1 MSDNNLD
8 FMDRLTS
15 NHKNTQSNKEAEPMV
30 LEVTVT
36 APREPIVLEIDTSTI
51 EGDCLYK
58 CGSVG
63 VPILPVVFSQT
74 DYKLNSN
81 DERYFMHPLSD
92 KYPQHNALASLPTN
106 AYLYSYTKTDYGD
119 GNIYDELVE
128 YFTGNDGSLRVS
140 HEYYDL
146 EEKSS
151 QAGIQLSSYKSEA
164 INENGSQSFNCTRA
178 QHSTLASKYIVL
190 DYYDTLW
197 MMVSH
202 VRLSKKILKKYVEDS
217 NLREKRMQKFVAQDL
232 MSNQS
237 TQLMSNGETSYIKSF
252 HRRKDLAKGND
263 IDVRISIQ
271 EQSATST
278 RKEVGE
284 DLKYVRESHSAPNN
298 SKEAA
303 RALYDRMAHG
313 INEEIEKHEYNVDS
327 YDNPAARRKL
337 AFYKTVQPMM
347 VALPDPVGEV
357 LAAAEKRNYLL
368 KKLDDKYKDKSKIRE
383 QVNAIIIDNIRQ
395 SLEAS
400 VEYDSTVP
408 QAPGTM
414 GYHIT
419 GRNEISQK
427 NNKNIYN
434 YINQAK
440 FQAVLEEAKKS
451 RQDKAAIAA
460 ARQTFVEAITNPEF
474 ARVMREDFPKND
486 EDSHVGYAQIIAQAI
501 QGIGIDESNIGIP
514 DSIWADYQPEQA
526 SGMSAKQEFE
536 QSLLPCITGDT
547 SIEDNWLI
555 KALIGLDQE
564 DINRM
569 QNAPTFE
576 NLARASDFI
585 GTATNWAMAFK
596 AEKQKQN
603 IKANIARDIQRLNDL
618 ANYKAQIVQTLSS
631 NMAHIKDNHKLLYKL
646 DLWTQATVHQAT
658 GFKLAQRVLRYSP
671 EAVLKWSE
679 QRLSRSINKA
689 KPHTTLLPASL
700 DNRVVSSASS
710 VQTPIAIDLVNSHG
724 VNQTALDIFDKSAN
738 GNEHARTIVTMY
750 ASEDI
755 ARTTQTIN
763 EDITK
768 QAAQINSDLD
778 PINGQYSQLER
789 QSAGKAALVSVGIGL
804 FQLRSIWMGKSSL
817 GSMAARGDRLGLEFM
832 TGYASTTL
840 ALTTASLDVAN
851 AGLQMK
857 AARSAW
863 VARLSL
869 SVGVLGA
876 VGAGFE
882 VYSLSISL
890 ERQIESQSQVS
901 AIGTGVA
908 MVSAGVAGVA
918 GLGYGTLVFASAG
931 AFALPW
937 LGAIIAIAWGVSLI
951 AQWIAFRYDKGHI
964 LPVHY
969 WLDAGVFGNRAMLND
984 EYPNNPFKIQAMSS
998 LEQDMH
1004 AYSLALT
1011 EIQVNPK
1018 FATSTADFRQT
1029 LSGQIEIILSQ
1040 WNNDSELVVEF
1051 IGIGNQELGLDR
1063 KSFSIET
1070 LKRQNKAMITEA
1082 GLQVTLDIPK
1092 TSHFQAQYLGS
1103 YKEGTRD
1110 PNKIQQMQ
1118 EARERAQT
1126 NPNRQIEQ
1134 LRVVVLY
1141 SLNPSI
1147 NPHYQLRTTVT
1158 S

>member
-1 MSDNNLD
+1 MSDDNDLS
-8 FMDRLTS
+8 FMERLTS
-15 NHKNTQSNKEAEPMV
+15 EHKNPQRVSGAV
-30 LEVTVT
+30 LV
-36 APREPIVLEIDTSTI
+36 APENNEGMPSTTLDPIVVEFC
-51 EGDCLYK
+51 GYR
-58 CGSVG
+58 CGSTG
-63 VPILPVVFSQT
+63 IPILPVVFT
-74 DYKLNSN
+74 KDGYKINGN
-81 DERYFMHPLSD
+81 DKRYFGDRLSSKSAKHD
-92 KYPQHNALASLPTN
+92 AIASLPTH
-106 AYLYSYTKTDYGD
+106 AYLYCFYDFISDYGD
-119 GNIYDELVE
+119 VKKYVSEIFTGKDGALRYVKRYDEDDFVVKNTNKIE
-128 YFTGNDGSLRVS
+128 VTNIDEPDNDS
-140 HEYYDL
+140 L
-146 EEKSS
+146 EEMA
-151 QAGIQLSSYKSEA
+151 QPALCDR
-164 INENGSQSFNCTRA
+164 NC
-178 QHSTLASKYIVL
+178 HSTLDSKYLTLDPGEIVWL
-190 DYYDTLW
+190 
-197 MMVSH
+197 MVSH
-202 VRLSKKILKKYVEDS
+202 AKLSKEILKKYFYDEA
-217 NLREKRMQKFVAQDL
+217 LRDKRMQKFVADDL
-232 MSNQS
+232 TGNENTRRMYRILPELDYMN
-237 TQLMSNGETSYIKSF
+237 SF
-252 HRRKDLAKGND
+252 HQRKQLAQDGNIDDKISIAEKDLKVESQGSLRSANLLYKSMERSIND
-263 IDVRISIQ
+263 DIERI
-271 EQSATST
+271 E
-278 RKEVGE
+278 
-284 DLKYVRESHSAPNN
+284 YN
-298 SKEAA
+298 
-303 RALYDRMAHG
+303 
-313 INEEIEKHEYNVDS
+313 INEGYEDSEEDKLYEGVEKQQLKILKKV
-327 YDNPAARRKL
+327 K
-337 AFYKTVQPMM
+337 PMM
-347 VALPDPVGEV
+347 VALPDAVGEV

-576 NLARASDFI
+576 NLARASDFV

-618 ANYKAQIVQTLSS
+618 ANYKAQVVQTLSS

-689 KPHTTLLPASL
+689 KPHAMLLPASI

-738 GNEHARTIVTMY
+738 GNEHARTVVTMY

-763 EDITK
+763 EDITR
-768 QAAQINSDLD
+768 QVAQLNSDLD

-817 GSMAARGDRLGLEFM
+817 GSMARRGDRLGLEFM

-840 ALTTASLDVAN
+840 ALTTASLDIAN

-863 VARLSL
+863 VVRLSL

-882 VYSLSISL
+882 VYSLLISR
-890 ERQIESQSQVS
+890 ERHVENRSSVS
-901 AIGTGVA
+901 ARATNIA
-908 MVSAGVAGVA
+908 MI
-918 GLGYGTLVFASAG
+918 SAG
-931 AFALPW
+931 AAGVSGAAIALGFTMPW
-937 LGAIIAIAWGVSLI
+937 LVGIMAVAWGVSLI
-951 AQWIAFRYDKGHI
+951 AQWVAFRYDKGHI
-964 LPVHY
+964 LPIHY
-969 WLDAGVFGNRAMLND
+969 WLDASVFGNKAMLNSK
-984 EYPNNPFKIQAMSS
+984 YPNNPFKIQAMGSI
-998 LEQDMH
+998 EQDMH

-1018 FATSTADFRQT
+1018 FATNTANFRQT
-1029 LSGQIEIILSQ
+1029 LSGQIEIALSQ
-1040 WNNDSELVVEF
+1040 WNDDSELVVEF
-1051 IGIGNQELGLDR
+1051 IGIGSRELELDR

-1070 LKRQNKAMITEA
+1070 LKRQNKAMITDA

-1103 YKEGTRD
+1103 YREGTRD
-1110 PNKIQQMQ
+1110 PSKERDMQ
-1118 EARERAQT
+1118 EARERAQANT
-1126 NPNRQIEQ
+1126 DREVDK
-1134 LRVVVLY
+1134 LRAVVKY
-1141 SLNPSI
+1141 ALNPSM
-1147 NPHYQLRTTVT
+1147 NPYYQLRTSVT
-1158 S
+1158 SQ

>member
-1 MSDNNLD
+1 MSSDLS
-8 FMDRLTS
+8 FMDRLAN
-15 NHKNTQSNKEAEPMV
+15 NHRSYQDKKKSEPVV
-30 LEVTVT
+30 LEYNYEIPIKSNEPSVEVLADKITVI
-36 APREPIVLEIDTSTI
+36 AETS
-51 EGDCLYK
+51 CSYK
-58 CGSVG
+58 CGKVG
-63 VPILPVVFSQT
+63 IPILPVVLSKT
-74 DYKLNSN
+74 DYNISPR
-81 DERYFMHPLSD
+81 DERYFSHSITPIPSSR
-92 KYPQHNALASLPTN
+92 NAVASLPTHS
-106 AYLYSYTKTDYGD
+106 YLYCYVEDNEGYYWYEYYIGSD
-119 GNIYDELVE
+119 GALKEKRRLFEEDFVEDINRSGQIQVQNIDESN
-128 YFTGNDGSLRVS
+128 GNDIDEGA
-140 HEYYDL
+140 
-146 EEKSS
+146 
-151 QAGIQLSSYKSEA
+151 QP
-164 INENGSQSFNCTRA
+164 FNCTEKN
-178 QHSTLASKYIVL
+178 HSTLDSKFI
-190 DYYDTLW
+190 TLLQGDIAW
-197 MMVSH
+197 LMVSH
-202 VRLSKKILKKYVEDS
+202 VKLSKATLKKYVDNKE
-217 NLREKRMQKFVAQDL
+217 LRNKRMQKFIADDL
-232 MSNQS
+232 TGNKNTVNMSVN
-237 TQLMSNGETSYIKSF
+237 ETDYIKSF
-252 HRRKDLAKGND
+252 SRRKQLAQDRDIASRIDVSEQSGGND
-263 IDVRISIQ
+263 IVGGTVA
-271 EQSATST
+271 AT
-278 RKEVGE
+278 
-284 DLKYVRESHSAPNN
+284 
-298 SKEAA
+298 
-303 RALYDRMAHG
+303 ALYRSMERSITEYDEALAS
-313 INEEIEKHEYNVDS
+313 EIK
-327 YDNPAARRKL
+327 
-337 AFYKTVQPMM
+337 PMM

-383 QVNAIIIDNIRQ
+383 QVNAIIIDNIRK

-501 QGIGIDESNIGIP
+501 QGIGIDENNIGIP

-569 QNAPTFE
+569 QDAPTFE
-576 NLARASDFI
+576 NLARASDFV

-596 AEKQKQN
+596 AERQKRK

-618 ANYKAQIVQTLSS
+618 ANYKAQVVQTISS
-631 NMAHIKDNHKLLYKL
+631 NMSHIKDNNKWLYRV

-689 KPHTTLLPASL
+689 KPHATLLPASI
-700 DNRVVSSASS
+700 DNRVVSNVTS

-738 GNEHARTIVTMY
+738 GNEHARTVVTMY

-763 EDITK
+763 EDITR
-768 QAAQINSDLD
+768 QVAQLNSDLD

-804 FQLRSIWMGKSSL
+804 FQLRSIWMGKSSF
-817 GSMAARGDRLGLEFM
+817 GSMAARGDRAGLEFM

-840 ALTTASLDVAN
+840 ALTTASLDAAN

-863 VARLSL
+863 VVRLSL

-890 ERQIESQSQVS
+890 ERQIESKSQVS

-908 MVSAGVAGVA
+908 MVSAGVAGVSGA
-918 GLGYGTLVFASAG
+918 AIALGFTM
-931 AFALPW
+931 PW
-937 LGAIIAIAWGVSLI
+937 LVGIMAVAWGVSLI
-951 AQWIAFRYDKGHI
+951 AQWVAFRYDKGYI
-964 LPVHY
+964 LPIHY
-969 WLDAGVFGNRAMLND
+969 WLDAGVFGNKAMLND

-1018 FATSTADFRQT
+1018 FATNTANFRQT
-1029 LSGQIEIILSQ
+1029 LSGQIEIALSQ
-1040 WNNDSELVVEF
+1040 WNDDSELVVEF
-1051 IGIGNQELGLDR
+1051 IGIGSRELGLDR
-1063 KSFSIET
+1063 KSFNIET
-1070 LKRQNKAMITEA
+1070 LKRQNKAIETSK
-1082 GLQVTLDIPK
+1082 GLEVILDIPK

-1110 PNKIQQMQ
+1110 PNKERDMQ
-1118 EARERAQT
+1118 EARERAQV
-1126 NPNRQIEQ
+1126 NAGREVDK
-1134 LRVVVLY
+1134 LRAVVKY
-1141 SLNPSI
+1141 ALNPSM
-1147 NPHYQLRTTVT
+1147 NPYYQLRTSVT
-1158 S
+1158 SQ

>member
-15 NHKNTQSNKEAEPMV
+15 NHKNTQSNKEAEP
-30 LEVTVT
+30 
-36 APREPIVLEIDTSTI
+36 IVLEIDTSTI
-51 EGDCLYK
+51 ERDCLYK

-92 KYPQHNALASLPTN
+92 KSPQHNALASLPTN
-106 AYLYSYTKTDYGD
+106 AYLYSYTKTDYGN
-119 GNIYDELVE
+119 GNIYDKLVE

-313 INEEIEKHEYNVDS
+313 INEEIEEHEYNVDS
-327 YDNPAARRKL
+327 YDNPVARRKL
-337 AFYKTVQPMM
+337 AFYKTVKPMM

-383 QVNAIIIDNIRQ
+383 QVNAIIIDNIRK

-419 GRNEISQK
+419 GRNEISQR

-460 ARQTFVEAITNPEF
+460 LRQTFVEAITNPEF

-569 QNAPTFE
+569 QDAPTFE
-576 NLARASDFI
+576 NLARASDFV

-596 AEKQKQN
+596 AEKQKRK

-618 ANYKAQIVQTLSS
+618 ANYKAQVVQTLSS

-689 KPHTTLLPASL
+689 KPHAMLLPASI

-738 GNEHARTIVTMY
+738 GNEHARTVVTMY

-763 EDITK
+763 EDITR
-768 QAAQINSDLD
+768 QVAQINSDLD

-804 FQLRSIWMGKSSL
+804 FQLRSIWMGKSSF
-817 GSMAARGDRLGLEFM
+817 GSMAARGDRAGLEFM

-840 ALTTASLDVAN
+840 ALTTASLDAAN

-863 VARLSL
+863 VVRLSL

-882 VYSLSISL
+882 VYSLNISR
-890 ERQIESQSQVS
+890 ERHAESKSGISEAATGIAQLS
-901 AIGTGVA
+901 AVT
-908 MVSAGVAGVA
+908 AGVSGAA
-918 GLGYGTLVFASAG
+918 IALGFTM
-931 AFALPW
+931 PW
-937 LGAIIAIAWGVSLI
+937 LVGIMAVAWGVSLI
-951 AQWIAFRYDKGHI
+951 AQWVAFRYDKGYI
-964 LPVHY
+964 LPIHY
-969 WLDAGVFGNRAMLND
+969 WLDAGVFGNKAMLND
-984 EYPNNPFKIQAMSS
+984 EYPNNPFKIQAMGS

-1018 FATSTADFRQT
+1018 FATNTANFRQT
-1029 LSGQIEIILSQ
+1029 LSGQIEIALSQ
-1040 WNNDSELVVEF
+1040 WNDDSELVVEF
-1051 IGIGNQELGLDR
+1051 IGIGSRELGLDR
-1063 KSFSIET
+1063 KSFNIET

-1103 YKEGTRD
+1103 YREGTRD
-1110 PNKIQQMQ
+1110 PNKERAMQ
-1118 EARERAQT
+1118 EARERAQA
-1126 NPNRQIEQ
+1126 NAGREVDK
-1134 LRVVVLY
+1134 LRAVVKY
-1141 SLNPSI
+1141 ALNPSM
-1147 NPHYQLRTTVT
+1147 NPYYQLRTSVT
-1158 S
+1158 SQ

>member
-1 MSDNNLD
+1 MSSDLS
-8 FMDRLTS
+8 FMDRLTN
-15 NHKNTQSNKEAEPMV
+15 NHRSYQDKKKSEPVV
-30 LEVTVT
+30 LEYNYEIPIKSDEPPVEVLADKITVI
-36 APREPIVLEIDTSTI
+36 AETS
-51 EGDCLYK
+51 CSYK
-58 CGSVG
+58 CGKVG
-63 VPILPVVFSQT
+63 IPILPVVLSKT
-74 DYKLNSN
+74 DYKISPR
-81 DERYFMHPLSD
+81 DERYFSHSITPIPSS
-92 KYPQHNALASLPTN
+92 HNAVASIPTHS
-106 AYLYSYTKTDYGD
+106 YLYCY
-119 GNIYDELVE
+119 VE
-128 YFTGNDGSLRVS
+128 DNEGYYWY
-140 HEYYDL
+140 EYYTGSDGAL
-146 EEKSS
+146 KEKRRLFEEDFV
-151 QAGIQLSSYKSEA
+151 EDH
-164 INENGSQSFNCTRA
+164 NQSGQIDVQNIDESDDDNIDEDAQPFTCTEKK
-178 QHSTLASKYIVL
+178 HSTLDSKFI
-190 DYYDTLW
+190 TLLQGDIAW
-197 MMVSH
+197 LMVSH
-202 VRLSKKILKKYVEDS
+202 AKLSKSTLRKYIDNEG
-217 NLREKRMQKFVAQDL
+217 LRNKRMQKFIADDL
-232 MSNQS
+232 TGNNNTVNMSVN
-237 TQLMSNGETSYIKSF
+237 ETDYIKSF
-252 HRRKDLAKGND
+252 SRRKQLAQDRDIASRIDVSEQSGGND
-263 IDVRISIQ
+263 IVGGTVA
-271 EQSATST
+271 AT
-278 RKEVGE
+278 
-284 DLKYVRESHSAPNN
+284 
-298 SKEAA
+298 
-303 RALYDRMAHG
+303 ALYRSMERSIAEYD
-313 INEEIEKHEYNVDS
+313 ESVTSEIK
-327 YDNPAARRKL
+327 PI
-337 AFYKTVQPMM
+337 M

-357 LAAAEKRNYLL
+357 LAATEKRNYLL
-368 KKLDDKYKDKSKIRE
+368 KKLDDAQKNESKIRE
-383 QVNAIIIDNIRQ
+383 QVNAIIIVNIRQ

-440 FQAVLEEAKKS
+440 FQTVLEEAKKS
-451 RQDKAAIAA
+451 RQDKADIAA
-460 ARQTFVEAITNPEF
+460 ARQIFVNTIKRPEF
-474 ARVMREDFPKND
+474 AFIMREDFPKND

-514 DSIWADYQPEQA
+514 DAIWTDYKPEQVT
-526 SGMSAKQEFE
+526 GMTAKQEFE
-536 QSLLPCITGDT
+536 QSLLTCITGEKP
-547 SIEDNWLI
+547 IEDNWLI
-555 KALIGLDQE
+555 KALIGLNQE

-569 QNAPTFE
+569 QDAPTFE
-576 NLARASDFI
+576 NLARVSDFI

-596 AEKQKQN
+596 AERQKRK
-603 IKANIARDIQRLNDL
+603 IKANIAHDIQRLNDL
-618 ANYKAQIVQTLSS
+618 ANYKAQVVQTISS
-631 NMAHIKDNHKLLYKL
+631 NMSHIKDNNKWLYRV

-658 GFKLAQRVLRYSP
+658 GFKLAQRVLKYSP

-689 KPHTTLLPASL
+689 KPHQTLLPASI
-700 DNRVVSSASS
+700 DNRVVSNVTS
-710 VQTPIAIDLVNSHG
+710 VQTPIALDFVGSHG
-724 VNQTALDIFDKSAN
+724 VDSRALDIYDRAAA
-738 GNEHARTIVTMY
+738 GDQYARTIVTMY
-750 ASEDI
+750 ASEDA
-755 ARTTQTIN
+755 ARATQTVN
-763 EDITK
+763 QDIDSQVGQLNK
-768 QAAQINSDLD
+768 DLD
-778 PINGQYSQLER
+778 PISGQYSQLER

-817 GSMAARGDRLGLEFM
+817 GSMARRGDRLGLEFM

-857 AARSAW
+857 AARGAW

-882 VYSLSISL
+882 VHSL
-890 ERQIESQSQVS
+890 ELSQQRMKESGSTTS
-901 AIGTGVA
+901 ADAITIAQGAAVT
-908 MVSAGVAGVA
+908 AGVAGF
-918 GLGYGTLVFASAG
+918 GYGLLSFTSIG

-951 AQWIAFRYDKGHI
+951 AQWIAFRYDKGNI

-984 EYPNNPFKIQAMSS
+984 EYPNNPFKIQAMGSI
-998 LEQDMH
+998 EQDMH
-1004 AYSLALT
+1004 AYNLALT

-1018 FATSTADFRQT
+1018 FATNTADFRQT
-1029 LSGQIEIILSQ
+1029 LSGQIEITLSQ
-1040 WNNDSELVVEF
+1040 WNDDSELVVEF

-1118 EARERAQT
+1118 EARERAQA

-1147 NPHYQLRTTVT
+1147 NPYYQLRTTVT

>member
-1 MSDNNLD
+1 MSDDNDLS
-8 FMDRLTS
+8 FMERLTS
-15 NHKNTQSNKEAEPMV
+15 EHKNPQRVSGAV
-30 LEVTVT
+30 LV
-36 APREPIVLEIDTSTI
+36 APENNEGMPSTTLDPIVVKAC
-51 EGDCLYK
+51 GYR
-58 CGSVG
+58 CGSTG
-63 VPILPVVFSQT
+63 IPILPVVFT
-74 DYKLNSN
+74 KDGYKINGN
-81 DERYFMHPLSD
+81 DKRYFGDRLSSKSAKHD
-92 KYPQHNALASLPTN
+92 AIASLPTH
-106 AYLYSYTKTDYGD
+106 AYLYCFYDFISDYGD
-119 GNIYDELVE
+119 VKKYVSEIFTGKDGALRYVERYDEDDFVVKNTNKIE
-128 YFTGNDGSLRVS
+128 VTNIDEPDNDS
-140 HEYYDL
+140 L
-146 EEKSS
+146 EEMA
-151 QAGIQLSSYKSEA
+151 QPALCDR
-164 INENGSQSFNCTRA
+164 NC
-178 QHSTLASKYIVL
+178 HSTLDSKYLTLDPGEIVWL
-190 DYYDTLW
+190 
-197 MMVSH
+197 MVSH
-202 VRLSKKILKKYVEDS
+202 AKLSKEILKKYFYDEA
-217 NLREKRMQKFVAQDL
+217 LRDKRMQKFVADDL
-232 MSNQS
+232 TGNENTRRMYRILPELDYMN
-237 TQLMSNGETSYIKSF
+237 SF
-252 HRRKDLAKGND
+252 HQRKQLAQDGNIDDKISIAEKDLKVESQGSLRSANLLYKSMERSIND
-263 IDVRISIQ
+263 DIERI
-271 EQSATST
+271 E
-278 RKEVGE
+278 
-284 DLKYVRESHSAPNN
+284 YN
-298 SKEAA
+298 
-303 RALYDRMAHG
+303 
-313 INEEIEKHEYNVDS
+313 INEGYEDSEEDKLYEGVEKQQLKILKKV
-327 YDNPAARRKL
+327 K
-337 AFYKTVQPMM
+337 PMM
-347 VALPDPVGEV
+347 VALPDAVGEV

-576 NLARASDFI
+576 NLARASDFV

-618 ANYKAQIVQTLSS
+618 ANYKAQVVQTLSS

-689 KPHTTLLPASL
+689 KPHAMLLPASI

-738 GNEHARTIVTMY
+738 GNEHARTVVTMY

-763 EDITK
+763 EDITR
-768 QAAQINSDLD
+768 QVAQLNSDLD

-817 GSMAARGDRLGLEFM
+817 GSMARRGDRLGLEFM

-840 ALTTASLDVAN
+840 ALTTASLDIAN

-863 VARLSL
+863 VVRLSL

-882 VYSLSISL
+882 VYSLLISR
-890 ERQIESQSQVS
+890 ERHVENRSSVS
-901 AIGTGVA
+901 ARATNIA
-908 MVSAGVAGVA
+908 MI
-918 GLGYGTLVFASAG
+918 SAG
-931 AFALPW
+931 AAGVSGAAIALGFTMPW
-937 LGAIIAIAWGVSLI
+937 LVGIMAVAWGVSLI
-951 AQWIAFRYDKGHI
+951 AQWVAFRYDKGHI
-964 LPVHY
+964 LPIHY
-969 WLDAGVFGNRAMLND
+969 WLDASVFGNKAMLNSK
-984 EYPNNPFKIQAMSS
+984 YPNNPFKIQAMGSI
-998 LEQDMH
+998 EQDMH

-1018 FATSTADFRQT
+1018 FATNTANFRQT
-1029 LSGQIEIILSQ
+1029 LSGQIEIALSQ
-1040 WNNDSELVVEF
+1040 WNDDSELVVEF
-1051 IGIGNQELGLDR
+1051 IGIGSRELELDR

-1070 LKRQNKAMITEA
+1070 LKRQNKAMITDA

-1103 YKEGTRD
+1103 YREGTRD
-1110 PNKIQQMQ
+1110 PSKERDMQ
-1118 EARERAQT
+1118 EARERAQANT
-1126 NPNRQIEQ
+1126 DREVDK
-1134 LRVVVLY
+1134 LRAVVKY
-1141 SLNPSI
+1141 ALNPSM
-1147 NPHYQLRTTVT
+1147 NPYYQLRTSVT
-1158 S
+1158 SQ

>member
-1 MSDNNLD
+1 MSSDLS
-8 FMDRLTS
+8 FMDRLTN
-15 NHKNTQSNKEAEPMV
+15 NHRSYQDKKKSEPVV
-30 LEVTVT
+30 LEYNYEIPIKSNEPSVEVLADKITVI
-36 APREPIVLEIDTSTI
+36 AETS
-51 EGDCLYK
+51 CSYK
-58 CGSVG
+58 CGKVG
-63 VPILPVVFSQT
+63 IPILPVVLSKT
-74 DYKLNSN
+74 DYKISPR
-81 DERYFMHPLSD
+81 DERYFSHSITPIPSS
-92 KYPQHNALASLPTN
+92 HNAVASLPSY
-106 AYLYSYTKTDYGD
+106 AYLYCYIEDSNGYSF
-119 GNIYDELVE
+119 E
-128 YFTGNDGSLRVS
+128 
-140 HEYYDL
+140 EYYTGSDGAL
-146 EEKSS
+146 KKLQTLWSEDFEERSNKPG
-151 QAGIQLSSYKSEA
+151 QIQVQNIDESTNDSIE
-164 INENGSQSFNCTRA
+164 EDVQPFNCTKA
-178 QHSTLASKYIVL
+178 NHSTLDSKFI
-190 DYYDTLW
+190 TLLQGDIAW
-197 MMVSH
+197 LMVSH
-202 VRLSKKILKKYVEDS
+202 VKLSKATLKKYVDNKE
-217 NLREKRMQKFVAQDL
+217 LRNKRMQKFIADDL
-232 MSNQS
+232 TGNKNTVNMSVN
-237 TQLMSNGETSYIKSF
+237 ETGYIKSF
-252 HRRKDLAKGND
+252 SRRKQLAQGKD
-263 IDVRISIQ
+263 IASRVDVL
-271 EQSATST
+271 EQSGGKDISGGTVAAT
-278 RKEVGE
+278 
-284 DLKYVRESHSAPNN
+284 
-298 SKEAA
+298 
-303 RALYDRMAHG
+303 ALYRSMERSITEYDEALAS
-313 INEEIEKHEYNVDS
+313 EIK
-327 YDNPAARRKL
+327 
-337 AFYKTVQPMM
+337 PMM
-347 VALPDPVGEV
+347 VALPDAVGEV

-576 NLARASDFI
+576 NLARASDFV

-618 ANYKAQIVQTLSS
+618 ANYKAQVVQTLSS

-689 KPHTTLLPASL
+689 KPHAMLLPASI

-738 GNEHARTIVTMY
+738 GNEHARTVVTMY

-763 EDITK
+763 EDITR
-768 QAAQINSDLD
+768 QVAQLNRDLD
-778 PINGQYSQLER
+778 PISGQYSQLER

-817 GSMAARGDRLGLEFM
+817 GSMARRGDRLGLEFM

-863 VARLSL
+863 VVRLSL

-882 VYSLSISL
+882 VYSLELSQQ
-890 ERQIESQSQVS
+890 RMKESGSTTSAQ
-901 AIGTGVA
+901 AIGVA
-908 MVSAGVAGVA
+908 QVSAGVAGVA
-918 GLGYGTLVFASAG
+918 GVGYGLLAFTGIG

-951 AQWIAFRYDKGHI
+951 AQWVAFRYDKGHI

-969 WLDAGVFGNRAMLND
+969 WLDAGVFGNKAMLND
-984 EYPNNPFKIQAMSS
+984 EYPNNPFKTQAMSS

-1029 LSGQIEIILSQ
+1029 LSGQIEVTLSQ
-1040 WNNDSELVVEF
+1040 WNDDSELVVEF
-1051 IGIGNQELGLDR
+1051 IGIGSRELGLDR
-1063 KSFSIET
+1063 KSFSIDT
-1070 LKRQNKAMITEA
+1070 LIQQNKAVKTTE
-1082 GLQVTLDIPK
+1082 GLKVTLDIPK

-1110 PNKIQQMQ
+1110 PSKENDMQ
-1118 EARERAQT
+1118 KAREKAQA

>member
-1 MSDNNLD
+1 MSDNQEEKSKAPTGTIVFVERNG
-8 FMDRLTS
+8 
-15 NHKNTQSNKEAEPMV
+15 E
-30 LEVTVT
+30 TVAKVEMFT
-36 APREPIVLEIDTSTI
+36 IIVNASCD
-51 EGDCLYK
+51 YK
-58 CGSVG
+58 CGKTG
-63 VPILPVVFSQT
+63 IPILPVVLSKI
-74 DYKLNSN
+74 DYKVSPQ
-81 DERYFMHPLSD
+81 DERYFP
-92 KYPQHNALASLPTN
+92 HNIVSTPSSHTAVASLPSY
-106 AYLYSYTKTDYGD
+106 AYLYCYIEDSNGYSF
-119 GNIYDELVE
+119 E
-128 YFTGNDGSLRVS
+128 
-140 HEYYDL
+140 EYYTGSDGAL
-146 EEKSS
+146 KKLQTLWSEDFEERSNKPG
-151 QAGIQLSSYKSEA
+151 QIQVQNIDESTNDNIE
-164 INENGSQSFNCTRA
+164 EDVQPFNCTKEN
-178 QHSTLASKYIVL
+178 HSTLDSKFI
-190 DYYDTLW
+190 TLLQGDIAW
-197 MMVSH
+197 LMVSH
-202 VRLSKKILKKYVEDS
+202 VKLSKSTLKEYVDNKE
-217 NLREKRMQKFVAQDL
+217 LRNKRMQKFIADDL
-232 MSNQS
+232 TGNKNTVNMSVN
-237 TQLMSNGETSYIKSF
+237 ETGYIKSF
-252 HRRKDLAKGND
+252 SRRKQLAQGKD
-263 IDVRISIQ
+263 IASRVDVL
-271 EQSATST
+271 EQSGGKDISGGTVAATELYRSMERGIT
-278 RKEVGE
+278 EY
-284 DLKYVRESHSAPNN
+284 D
-298 SKEAA
+298 EALA
-303 RALYDRMAHG
+303 S
-313 INEEIEKHEYNVDS
+313 EIK
-327 YDNPAARRKL
+327 
-337 AFYKTVQPMM
+337 PMM
-347 VALPDPVGEV
+347 VALPDAVGEV

-817 GSMAARGDRLGLEFM
+817 GSMARRGDRLGLEFM

-882 VYSLSISL
+882 VYSLELSQQ
-890 ERQIESQSQVS
+890 RMKESGSTTSAQ
-901 AIGTGVA
+901 AIGVA
-908 MVSAGVAGVA
+908 QVSAGVAGVA
-918 GLGYGTLVFASAG
+918 GFGYGLLAFTGIG

-951 AQWIAFRYDKGHI
+951 AQWVAFRYDKGHI

>member
-1 MSDNNLD
+1 
-8 FMDRLTS
+8 
-15 NHKNTQSNKEAEPMV
+15 
-30 LEVTVT
+30 
-36 APREPIVLEIDTSTI
+36 
-51 EGDCLYK
+51 
-58 CGSVG
+58 
-63 VPILPVVFSQT
+63 
-74 DYKLNSN
+74 
-81 DERYFMHPLSD
+81 
-92 KYPQHNALASLPTN
+92 
-106 AYLYSYTKTDYGD
+106 
-119 GNIYDELVE
+119 
-128 YFTGNDGSLRVS
+128 
-140 HEYYDL
+140 
-146 EEKSS
+146 
-151 QAGIQLSSYKSEA
+151 
-164 INENGSQSFNCTRA
+164 
-178 QHSTLASKYIVL
+178 
-190 DYYDTLW
+190 
-197 MMVSH
+197 
-202 VRLSKKILKKYVEDS
+202 
-217 NLREKRMQKFVAQDL
+217 MQKFIADDL
-232 MSNQS
+232 TGNKNTVNMS
-237 TQLMSNGETSYIKSF
+237 TSEVGYIKSF
-252 HRRKDLAKGND
+252 SQRKQLTQDGDIASRVDVSEQSGGND
-263 IDVRISIQ
+263 IVGGTVA
-271 EQSATST
+271 AT
-278 RKEVGE
+278 
-284 DLKYVRESHSAPNN
+284 
-298 SKEAA
+298 
-303 RALYDRMAHG
+303 ALYRSMERS
-313 INEEIEKHEYNVDS
+313 IEEYGE
-327 YDNPAARRKL
+327 AL
-337 AFYKTVQPMM
+337 ALEIKPMM
-347 VALPDPVGEV
+347 VALHDPVGEV

-368 KKLDDKYKDKSKIRE
+368 KKLDDAQKDKGKIRE
-383 QVNAIIIDNIRQ
+383 QVNAIIIDNIRK

-408 QAPGTM
+408 QAPSTM

-427 NNKNIYN
+427 NNNNKNIYN
-434 YINQAK
+434 YINQEK

-486 EDSHVGYAQIIAQAI
+486 EDSHVGYAQVIAQAI

-569 QNAPTFE
+569 QDAPTFE
-576 NLARASDFI
+576 NLARASDFV

-603 IKANIARDIQRLNDL
+603 IKANIAHDIQRLNDL
-618 ANYKAQIVQTLSS
+618 ANYKAQVVQTLSS

-646 DLWTQATVHQAT
+646 DLWSQATVHQAT
-658 GFKLAQRVLRYSP
+658 EFKLAQRVLKYSP
-671 EAVLKWSE
+671 KAVLKWSE

-689 KPHTTLLPASL
+689 KPHATLLPASI

-738 GNEHARTIVTMY
+738 GNEHARTVVTMY

-763 EDITK
+763 EDITR
-768 QAAQINSDLD
+768 QVTQLNSDLD

-817 GSMAARGDRLGLEFM
+817 SSMTRRGDRAGLEFM
-832 TGYASTTL
+832 TAYASTTL
-840 ALTTASLDVAN
+840 VLMTASLDVAN

-857 AARSAW
+857 AARNAW

-882 VYSLSISL
+882 VYSLLTSL
-890 ERQIESQSQVS
+890 ERHMENKSGISERATNI
-901 AIGTGVA
+901 AIG
-908 MVSAGVAGVA
+908 SALTAGVA

-951 AQWIAFRYDKGHI
+951 AQWVAFRYDKGHI

-969 WLDAGVFGNRAMLND
+969 WLDAGIFGNKSMLND

-1011 EIQVNPK
+1011 EIQVNPR

-1029 LSGQIEIILSQ
+1029 LSGQIEITLSQ
-1040 WNNDSELVVEF
+1040 WNDNSELVVEF

-1118 EARERAQT
+1118 EAKERAQA

-1141 SLNPSI
+1141 SLNPSM
-1147 NPHYQLRTTVT
+1147 NPYYQLRTTVT

>member
-1 MSDNNLD
+1 MSSDLS

-15 NHKNTQSNKEAEPMV
+15 NHKISQDKKKA
-30 LEVTVT
+30 
-36 APREPIVLEIDTSTI
+36 EPIVLELEYEIPTDDPSVILDTIIVTATK
-51 EGDCLYK
+51 K
-58 CGSVG
+58 CDYGCG
-63 VPILPVVFSQT
+63 KTGIPILPVVLSKI
-74 DYKLNSN
+74 DYKVTPQ
-81 DERYFMHPLSD
+81 DERYFP
-92 KYPQHNALASLPTN
+92 HNIVSTPSSHTAVASLPSH
-106 AYLYSYTKTDYGD
+106 AYLYCY
-119 GNIYDELVE
+119 IE
-128 YFTGNDGSLRVS
+128 YSE
-140 HEYYDL
+140 EYYF
-146 EEKSS
+146 EEYYTGADGALKC
-151 QAGIQLSSYKSEA
+151 IQSYSDKDFEERA
-164 INENGSQSFNCTRA
+164 NGSGQIQVQNIDESTNDSIEEDVQPFNCTKA
-178 QHSTLASKYIVL
+178 NHSTLDSKFI
-190 DYYDTLW
+190 TLLQGDIAW
-197 MMVSH
+197 LMVSH
-202 VRLSKKILKKYVEDS
+202 VKLSKATLKKYVDNKE
-217 NLREKRMQKFVAQDL
+217 LRNTRMQKFIADDL
-232 MSNQS
+232 TGNKNTVNMSVN
-237 TQLMSNGETSYIKSF
+237 ETGYIKSF
-252 HRRKDLAKGND
+252 SRRKQLAQGKD
-263 IDVRISIQ
+263 IASRVDVL
-271 EQSATST
+271 EQSGGKDISGGTVAAT
-278 RKEVGE
+278 
-284 DLKYVRESHSAPNN
+284 
-298 SKEAA
+298 
-303 RALYDRMAHG
+303 ALYRSMERSITEYDETLAS
-313 INEEIEKHEYNVDS
+313 EIK
-327 YDNPAARRKL
+327 
-337 AFYKTVQPMM
+337 PML

-383 QVNAIIIDNIRQ
+383 QVNAIIIDNIRK

-460 ARQTFVEAITNPEF
+460 VRQTFVEAITNPEF

-536 QSLLPCITGDT
+536 QTMLPCLSGEKPL
-547 SIEDNWLI
+547 EDNWLI
-555 KALIGLDQE
+555 KALIGLNQE

-569 QNAPTFE
+569 QDAPTFE
-576 NLARASDFI
+576 NLARASDFV

-596 AEKQKQN
+596 AERQKRK

-618 ANYKAQIVQTLSS
+618 ANYKAQVVQTISS
-631 NMAHIKDNHKLLYKL
+631 NMSHIKDNNKWLYRV

-689 KPHTTLLPASL
+689 KPHATLLPASI
-700 DNRVVSSASS
+700 DNRVVSNVTS
-710 VQTPIAIDLVNSHG
+710 VQTPIAIDLVKSHG

-738 GNEHARTIVTMY
+738 GNEHARTVVTMY

-763 EDITK
+763 EDITR
-768 QAAQINSDLD
+768 QVAQLNSDLD
-778 PINGQYSQLER
+778 PISGQYSQLER

-817 GSMAARGDRLGLEFM
+817 GSMARRGDRLGLEFM

-863 VARLSL
+863 VVRLSL

-890 ERQIESQSQVS
+890 ERQIESKSQVS

-908 MVSAGVAGVA
+908 MVSAGVAGVSGA
-918 GLGYGTLVFASAG
+918 AIALGFTM
-931 AFALPW
+931 PW
-937 LGAIIAIAWGVSLI
+937 LVGIMAVAWGVSLI
-951 AQWIAFRYDKGHI
+951 AQWVAFRYDKGYI
-964 LPVHY
+964 LPIHY
-969 WLDAGVFGNRAMLND
+969 WLDAGVFGNKAMLNSK
-984 EYPNNPFKIQAMSS
+984 YPNNPFKIQAMGSI
-998 LEQDMH
+998 EQDMH

-1018 FATSTADFRQT
+1018 FATNTANFRQT
-1029 LSGQIEIILSQ
+1029 LSGQIEIALSQ
-1040 WNNDSELVVEF
+1040 WNDDSELVVEF
-1051 IGIGNQELGLDR
+1051 IGIGSRELGLDR
-1063 KSFSIET
+1063 KSFNIET
-1070 LKRQNKAMITEA
+1070 LKRQNKAIETSK
-1082 GLQVTLDIPK
+1082 GLEVILDIPK

-1110 PNKIQQMQ
+1110 LNKERAMQ
-1118 EARERAQT
+1118 EARERAQA
-1126 NPNRQIEQ
+1126 NAGREVDK
-1134 LRVVVLY
+1134 LRAVVKY
-1141 SLNPSI
+1141 ALNPSM
-1147 NPHYQLRTTVT
+1147 NPYYQLRTSVT
-1158 S
+1158 SQ

>member
-1 MSDNNLD
+1 MSDDNDLS
-8 FMDRLTS
+8 FMERLTS
-15 NHKNTQSNKEAEPMV
+15 EHKNPQRVSGAV
-30 LEVTVT
+30 LV
-36 APREPIVLEIDTSTI
+36 APENNEGMPSTTLDPIVVEVC
-51 EGDCLYK
+51 GYR
-58 CGSVG
+58 CGSTG
-63 VPILPVVFSQT
+63 IPILPVVFT
-74 DYKLNSN
+74 KDGYKINGN
-81 DERYFMHPLSD
+81 DKRYFGDRLSSKSAKHD
-92 KYPQHNALASLPTN
+92 AIASLPTH
-106 AYLYSYTKTDYGD
+106 AYLYCFYDFISDYGD
-119 GNIYDELVE
+119 VKKYVSEIFTGKDGALRYVKRYDEDDFVVKNTNKIE
-128 YFTGNDGSLRVS
+128 VTNIDEPDNDS
-140 HEYYDL
+140 L
-146 EEKSS
+146 EEMA
-151 QAGIQLSSYKSEA
+151 QPALCDR
-164 INENGSQSFNCTRA
+164 NC
-178 QHSTLASKYIVL
+178 HSTLDSKYLTLDPGEIVWL
-190 DYYDTLW
+190 
-197 MMVSH
+197 MVSH
-202 VRLSKKILKKYVEDS
+202 AKLSKEILKKYFYDEA
-217 NLREKRMQKFVAQDL
+217 LRDKRMQKFVADDL
-232 MSNQS
+232 TGNENTRRMYRILPELDYMN
-237 TQLMSNGETSYIKSF
+237 SF
-252 HRRKDLAKGND
+252 HQRKQLAQDGNIDDKISIAEKDLKVESQGSLRSANLLYKSMERSIND
-263 IDVRISIQ
+263 DIERI
-271 EQSATST
+271 E
-278 RKEVGE
+278 
-284 DLKYVRESHSAPNN
+284 YN
-298 SKEAA
+298 
-303 RALYDRMAHG
+303 
-313 INEEIEKHEYNVDS
+313 INEGYEDSEEDKLYEGVEKQQLKILKKV
-327 YDNPAARRKL
+327 K
-337 AFYKTVQPMM
+337 PMM

-383 QVNAIIIDNIRQ
+383 QVNAIIIENIRQ

-434 YINQAK
+434 YINQAR

-514 DSIWADYQPEQA
+514 DSIWAAYKPEQA

-576 NLARASDFI
+576 NLARASDFV

-618 ANYKAQIVQTLSS
+618 ANYKAQVVQTLSS

-689 KPHTTLLPASL
+689 KPHDTLLPASI

-768 QAAQINSDLD
+768 QVAQLNSDLD

-817 GSMAARGDRLGLEFM
+817 GSMARRGDRLGLEFM

-840 ALTTASLDVAN
+840 ALTTASLDIAN

-863 VARLSL
+863 VVRLSL

-882 VYSLSISL
+882 VYSLLISR
-890 ERQIESQSQVS
+890 ERHVENRSSVS
-901 AIGTGVA
+901 ARATNIA
-908 MVSAGVAGVA
+908 MI
-918 GLGYGTLVFASAG
+918 SAG
-931 AFALPW
+931 AAGVSGAAIALGFTMPW
-937 LGAIIAIAWGVSLI
+937 LVGIMAVAWGVSLI
-951 AQWIAFRYDKGHI
+951 AQWVAFRYDKGHI
-964 LPVHY
+964 LPIHY
-969 WLDAGVFGNRAMLND
+969 WLDASVFGNKAMLNSK
-984 EYPNNPFKIQAMSS
+984 YPNNPFKIQAMGSI
-998 LEQDMH
+998 EQDMH

-1018 FATSTADFRQT
+1018 FATNTANFRQT
-1029 LSGQIEIILSQ
+1029 LSGQIEIALSQ
-1040 WNNDSELVVEF
+1040 WNDDSELVVEF
-1051 IGIGNQELGLDR
+1051 IGIGSRELELDR

-1070 LKRQNKAMITEA
+1070 LKRQNKAMITDA

-1103 YKEGTRD
+1103 YREGTRD
-1110 PNKIQQMQ
+1110 PSKERDMQ
-1118 EARERAQT
+1118 EARERAQANT
-1126 NPNRQIEQ
+1126 DREVDK
-1134 LRVVVLY
+1134 LRAVVKY
-1141 SLNPSI
+1141 ALNPSM
-1147 NPHYQLRTTVT
+1147 NPYYQLRTSVT
-1158 S
+1158 SQ

>member
-8 FMDRLTS
+8 FMNSLTK
-15 NHKNTQSNKEAEPMV
+15 NHEKNLENQRRAEAEQ
-30 LEVTVT
+30 
-36 APREPIVLEIDTSTI
+36 ARKARERERHNTI
-51 EGDCLYK
+51 EIKDEDIPVSLIRYCDYDCEK
-58 CGSVG
+58 FGI
-63 VPILPVVFSQT
+63 PILPVCYSRL
-74 DYKLNSN
+74 DYKLSSR
-81 DERYFMHPLSD
+81 DERFFNH
-92 KYPQHNALASLPTN
+92 SLTN
-106 AYLYSYTKTDYGD
+106 QSSIHDAITSMSNRTYLYVYVESTD
-119 GNIYDELVE
+119 
-128 YFTGNDGSLRVS
+128 SWK
-140 HEYYDL
+140 EYYSGKDGAFNILNVYDRYALEESKRNSKGDTYFYQEAKADPDL
-146 EEKSS
+146 E
-151 QAGIQLSSYKSEA
+151 QP
-164 INENGSQSFNCTRA
+164 FNCSKPA
-178 QHSTLASKYIVL
+178 HSTLATKYITVYSGDINWL
-190 DYYDTLW
+190 
-197 MMVSH
+197 MISH
-202 VRLSKKILKKYVEDS
+202 TKLSKEVLKKYSDDKQ
-217 NLREKRMQKFVAQDL
+217 LRSKRMQNFVGRSLTNNVNTVEMTNSEISYIESFYRRKELSKDSGSLNSKTKMQEKT
-232 MSNQS
+232 SNQVHKYS
-237 TQLMSNGETSYIKSF
+237 EEDHSKIVAAVSYSDSYKIDGKNQIANQLYEHMNNIAML
-252 HRRKDLAKGND
+252 HRRILPENK
-263 IDVRISIQ
+263 
-271 EQSATST
+271 
-278 RKEVGE
+278 
-284 DLKYVRESHSAPNN
+284 
-298 SKEAA
+298 
-303 RALYDRMAHG
+303 
-313 INEEIEKHEYNVDS
+313 
-327 YDNPAARRKL
+327 
-337 AFYKTVQPMM
+337 PMM

-383 QVNAIIIDNIRQ
+383 QVNAIIIDNIRK

-501 QGIGIDESNIGIP
+501 QGIGIDENNIGIP
-514 DSIWADYQPEQA
+514 DSIWADYKPEQA
-526 SGMSAKQEFE
+526 AGMTAKQEFE

-569 QNAPTFE
+569 QDAPTFE
-576 NLARASDFI
+576 NLARASDFV

-596 AEKQKQN
+596 AERQKRK

-618 ANYKAQIVQTLSS
+618 ANYKAQVVQTISS
-631 NMAHIKDNHKLLYKL
+631 NMSHIKDNNKWLYRV

-689 KPHTTLLPASL
+689 KPHATLLPASI

-738 GNEHARTIVTMY
+738 GNEHARTVVTMY

-763 EDITK
+763 EDITR
-768 QAAQINSDLD
+768 QVAQLNSDLD

-817 GSMAARGDRLGLEFM
+817 GSMARRGDRAGLEFM
-832 TGYASTTL
+832 TAYASTTL

-890 ERQIESQSQVS
+890 ERQIESKSQVS

-908 MVSAGVAGVA
+908 MVSAGVAGVSGA
-918 GLGYGTLVFASAG
+918 AIALGFTM
-931 AFALPW
+931 PW
-937 LGAIIAIAWGVSLI
+937 LVGIMAVAWGVSLI
-951 AQWIAFRYDKGHI
+951 AQWVAFRYDKGYI
-964 LPVHY
+964 LPIHY
-969 WLDAGVFGNRAMLND
+969 WLDAGVFGNKAMLND
-984 EYPNNPFKIQAMSS
+984 EYPNNPFKIQAMGS

-1018 FATSTADFRQT
+1018 FATNTANFRQT
-1029 LSGQIEIILSQ
+1029 LSGQIEITLSQ
-1040 WNNDSELVVEF
+1040 WNDDSELVVEF
-1051 IGIGNQELGLDR
+1051 IGIGSRELGLDR
-1063 KSFSIET
+1063 KSFNIET
-1070 LKRQNKAMITEA
+1070 LKRQNKAIETSK
-1082 GLQVTLDIPK
+1082 GLEVILDIPK

-1110 PNKIQQMQ
+1110 PNKERDMQ
-1118 EARERAQT
+1118 EARERAQV
-1126 NPNRQIEQ
+1126 NAGREVDK
-1134 LRVVVLY
+1134 LRAVVKY
-1141 SLNPSI
+1141 ALNPSM
-1147 NPHYQLRTTVT
+1147 NPYYQLRTSVT
-1158 S
+1158 SQ

>member
-1 MSDNNLD
+1 MSSDLN
-8 FMDRLTS
+8 FMDRLTN
-15 NHKNTQSNKEAEPMV
+15 NHRSYQDKKKTEPVVLDLEYKIPTGTDAISVEA
-30 LEVTVT
+30 
-36 APREPIVLEIDTSTI
+36 STI
-51 EGDCLYK
+51 LVTPSKK
-58 CGSVG
+58 CAYGCG
-63 VPILPVVFSQT
+63 KTGIPILPVVLSKT
-74 DYKLNSN
+74 DYKVSPR
-81 DERYFMHPLSD
+81 DERYFSHSIIPIPSS
-92 KYPQHNALASLPTN
+92 HNAVASLPTHS
-106 AYLYSYTKTDYGD
+106 YLYCY
-119 GNIYDELVE
+119 VE
-128 YFTGNDGSLRVS
+128 DNEGCFWY
-140 HEYYDL
+140 EYYIGFDGAL
-146 EEKSS
+146 KEKRRLFEEDFV
-151 QAGIQLSSYKSEA
+151 EDT
-164 INENGSQSFNCTRA
+164 NQSGQIDVQNIDESNDHNFDEGAQPFNCTEKN
-178 QHSTLASKYIVL
+178 HSTLDSKFI
-190 DYYDTLW
+190 TLLQGDIAW
-197 MMVSH
+197 LMVSH
-202 VRLSKKILKKYVEDS
+202 VELSKATLKKYVDNKE
-217 NLREKRMQKFVAQDL
+217 LRNKRMQKFISDDL
-232 MSNQS
+232 TGNKNTVNMSVN
-237 TQLMSNGETSYIKSF
+237 ETDYIKSF
-252 HRRKDLAKGND
+252 SRRKQLAQDRDIASRIDVSEQSGGND
-263 IDVRISIQ
+263 IVGGTVA
-271 EQSATST
+271 AT
-278 RKEVGE
+278 
-284 DLKYVRESHSAPNN
+284 
-298 SKEAA
+298 
-303 RALYDRMAHG
+303 ALYRSMERS
-313 INEEIEKHEYNVDS
+313 IEEYGE
-327 YDNPAARRKL
+327 AL
-337 AFYKTVQPMM
+337 ALEIKPMM

-383 QVNAIIIDNIRQ
+383 QVNAIIIDNIRK

-501 QGIGIDESNIGIP
+501 QGIGIDENNIGIP

-526 SGMSAKQEFE
+526 SSMSAKQEFE

-569 QNAPTFE
+569 QDAPTFE
-576 NLARASDFI
+576 NLARASDFV
-585 GTATNWAMAFK
+585 GTSTNWAMAFK
-596 AEKQKQN
+596 AERQKRK

-618 ANYKAQIVQTLSS
+618 ANYKAQVVQTISS
-631 NMAHIKDNHKLLYKL
+631 NMSHIKDNNKWLYRV

-689 KPHTTLLPASL
+689 KPHATLLPASI
-700 DNRVVSSASS
+700 DNRVVSNVTS

-738 GNEHARTIVTMY
+738 GNEHARTVVTMY

-763 EDITK
+763 EDITR
-768 QAAQINSDLD
+768 QVAQLNSDLD

-817 GSMAARGDRLGLEFM
+817 GSMARRGDRLGLEFM

-863 VARLSL
+863 VVRLSL

-882 VYSLSISL
+882 VYSLNISL
-890 ERQIESQSQVS
+890 ERHVENRSSVS
-901 AIGTGVA
+901 ARATNIAIG
-908 MVSAGVAGVA
+908 SAFTAGVA

-931 AFALPW
+931 AFVLPW

-951 AQWIAFRYDKGHI
+951 AQWVAFRYDKGHI
-964 LPVHY
+964 LPIHY
-969 WLDAGVFGNRAMLND
+969 WLDASVFGNKSMLND

-1018 FATSTADFRQT
+1018 FATSTANFRQT
-1029 LSGQIEIILSQ
+1029 LSGQIEITLSQ
-1040 WNNDSELVVEF
+1040 WNDDSELVVEF
-1051 IGIGNQELGLDR
+1051 IGIGSRELGLDR
-1063 KSFSIET
+1063 KSFNIET
-1070 LKRQNKAMITEA
+1070 LKRQNKAIETSK
-1082 GLQVTLDIPK
+1082 GLEVILDIPK

-1103 YKEGTRD
+1103 YREGTRD
-1110 PNKIQQMQ
+1110 PSKIQQMQ
-1118 EARERAQT
+1118 EARERAQA
-1126 NPNRQIEQ
+1126 NSNRQIEQ

>member
-1 MSDNNLD
+1 MSSDLS
-8 FMDRLTS
+8 FMDRLTN
-15 NHKNTQSNKEAEPMV
+15 NHRSYQDKKKSEPVV
-30 LEVTVT
+30 LEYNYEIPIKSNEPSVEVLADKITVI
-36 APREPIVLEIDTSTI
+36 AETS
-51 EGDCLYK
+51 CSYK
-58 CGSVG
+58 CGKVG
-63 VPILPVVFSQT
+63 IPILPVVLSKT
-74 DYKLNSN
+74 DYKISPR
-81 DERYFMHPLSD
+81 DERYFSHSITPIPSS
-92 KYPQHNALASLPTN
+92 HNAVASLPSY
-106 AYLYSYTKTDYGD
+106 AYLYCYIEDSNGYSF
-119 GNIYDELVE
+119 E
-128 YFTGNDGSLRVS
+128 
-140 HEYYDL
+140 EYYTGSDGAL
-146 EEKSS
+146 KKLQTLWSEDFEERSNKPG
-151 QAGIQLSSYKSEA
+151 QIQVQNIDESTNDSIE
-164 INENGSQSFNCTRA
+164 EDVQPFNCTKA
-178 QHSTLASKYIVL
+178 NHSTLDSKFI
-190 DYYDTLW
+190 TLLQGDIAW
-197 MMVSH
+197 LMVSH
-202 VRLSKKILKKYVEDS
+202 VKLSKATLKKYVDNKE
-217 NLREKRMQKFVAQDL
+217 LRNTRMQKFIADDL
-232 MSNQS
+232 TGNKNTVNMSVN
-237 TQLMSNGETSYIKSF
+237 ETGYIKSF
-252 HRRKDLAKGND
+252 SRRKQLAQGKD
-263 IDVRISIQ
+263 IASRVDVL
-271 EQSATST
+271 EQSGGKDISGGTVAAT
-278 RKEVGE
+278 
-284 DLKYVRESHSAPNN
+284 
-298 SKEAA
+298 
-303 RALYDRMAHG
+303 ALYRSMERSITEYDEALAS
-313 INEEIEKHEYNVDS
+313 EIK
-327 YDNPAARRKL
+327 
-337 AFYKTVQPMM
+337 PMM
-347 VALPDPVGEV
+347 VALPDAVGEV

-368 KKLDDKYKDKSKIRE
+368 KKLDDKYKDKSKIRD

-440 FQAVLEEAKKS
+440 FQAVLEEAKKN

-460 ARQTFVEAITNPEF
+460 VRQTFVEAITNPEF

-555 KALIGLDQE
+555 KALIGLEQE

-576 NLARASDFI
+576 NLARASDFV

-618 ANYKAQIVQTLSS
+618 ANYKAQVVQTLSS

-689 KPHTTLLPASL
+689 KPHAMLLPASI

-738 GNEHARTIVTMY
+738 GNEHARTVVTMY

-763 EDITK
+763 EDITR
-768 QAAQINSDLD
+768 QVAQLNSDLD

-817 GSMAARGDRLGLEFM
+817 GSMAARGDRAGLEFM
-832 TGYASTTL
+832 TAYASTTL

-863 VARLSL
+863 VARLSV
-869 SVGVLGA
+869 SVGLLGA

-882 VYSLSISL
+882 VYGLNISRKRHIENKSDIS
-890 ERQIESQSQVS
+890 ERATTI
-901 AIGTGVA
+901 A
-908 MVSAGVAGVA
+908 MGAAFTAGVSGAA
-918 GLGYGTLVFASAG
+918 IALGFTM
-931 AFALPW
+931 PW
-937 LGAIIAIAWGVSLI
+937 LVGIMAVAWGVSLI
-951 AQWIAFRYDKGHI
+951 AQWVAFRYDKGHI
-964 LPVHY
+964 LPIHY
-969 WLDAGVFGNRAMLND
+969 WLDAGVFGNKAMLNSK
-984 EYPNNPFKIQAMSS
+984 YPNNPFKIQAMGSI
-998 LEQDMH
+998 EQDMH

-1018 FATSTADFRQT
+1018 FATNTANFRQT
-1029 LSGQIEIILSQ
+1029 LSGQIEITLSQ
-1040 WNNDSELVVEF
+1040 WNDDSELVVEF
-1051 IGIGNQELGLDR
+1051 IGIGSRELEVDK

-1103 YKEGTRD
+1103 YREGTRD
-1110 PNKIQQMQ
+1110 PNKERAMQ
-1118 EARERAQT
+1118 EARERAQA
-1126 NPNRQIEQ
+1126 NAGREVDK
-1134 LRVVVLY
+1134 LRAVVKY
-1141 SLNPSI
+1141 ALNPSM
-1147 NPHYQLRTTVT
+1147 NPYYQLRTSVT
-1158 S
+1158 SQ